1 MAEQREV
8 MNFVF
13 YFFIYFLYLLLYT
26 SIHKYIYTCLFCDPL
41 YENRGMLECPSECA
55 NSAISVLSEEYT
67 GIPDLAGIYW
77 NTRRTNNKCKTNNAD
92 RIYRYI
98 YILIHHV
105 WHAYL

>member
-8 MNFVF
+8 MNFVLLF
-13 YFFIYFLYLLLYT
+13 YIFYT
-26 SIHKYIYTCLFCDPL
+26 YYYILVYINISISCLFVIL

-55 NSAISVLSEEYT
+55 NSAISVLSEYT

-92 RIYRYI
+92 RIYIYI
-98 YILIHHV
+98 Y
-105 WHAYL
+105 

>member
-13 YFFIYFLYLLLYT
+13 TFLYFLFLLLYT
-26 SIHKYIYTCLFCDPL
+26 SIHKYIYTCLFVIL

-55 NSAISVLSEEYT
+55 NSAISVLSEYT

-92 RIYRYI
+92 RIYIYI
-98 YILIHHV
+98 Y
-105 WHAYL
+105 